1 MPEGPSIFILKELVQ
16 PFVGKKIIEVKGNSK
31 IDLQRL
37 KNQKIIE
44 FKTWGKQF
52 LICFKN
58 STVRIHLLMFGSYL
72 INESKDISPR
82 IGFKFKKGE
91 LNFYNC
97 SVRFIEGNLDTVYD
111 WSADVMNP
119 LWDAKKAEAKLKDK
133 KSMLACDALLDQN
146 IFSGVGNIIK
156 NEVLYRTKIHPES
169 IVAKIPIRQLRS
181 LIKDAVVYSF
191 EFLQWKKDFV
201 LKKHWLAHNKKIC
214 PRDKI
219 PFSRANLGKT
229 HRRSFYCNKCQK
241 IYV

>member
-16 PFVGKKIIEVKGNSK
+16 PFVGKKIIEVTGNSK
-31 IDLQRL
+31 SDLQRL

-58 STVRIHLLMFGSYL
+58 ITVRIHLLMFGSYR
-72 INESKDISPR
+72 INESKDIAPR
-82 IGFKFKKGE
+82 LGFKFKKGE

-97 SVRFIEGNLDTVYD
+97 SVRFIEEDLDTIYD

-119 LWDAKKAEAKLKDK
+119 LWNAKKAEAKLKDK
-133 KSMLACDALLDQN
+133 QSMLVCDALLDQN

-156 NEVLYRTKIHPES
+156 NEVLYRVKIHPES

-181 LIKDAVVYSF
+181 LIKEAVVYSF

-201 LKKHWLAHNKKIC
+201 LKKHWIAYNKKIC
-214 PRDKI
+214 PRDNI
-219 PFSRANLGKT
+219 PFIRQNIGKT